1 MVRIC
6 IALKSKKETKDCKN
20 KPKLINKTRP
30 CVYPVIEVTE
40 LISKFSLNTLPSM
53 NHIARLEKTQANAPS
68 RMPKNIISDKL
79 LNPELSNKGTYKENK
94 LVKTIRNALPD
105 SYLSLVIFCK
115 VSISNLMNS
124 LNCFQTSLNV
134 FKLY

>member
-1 MVRIC
+1 M
-6 IALKSKKETKDCKN
+6 
-20 KPKLINKTRP
+20 PKLINKTRP
-30 CVYPVIEVTE
+30 CVYPVIEVIE
-40 LISKFSLNTLPSM
+40 LISKFSLNTLPSI

-68 RMPKNIISDKL
+68 RIPKNIISDKL
-79 LNPELSNKGTYKENK
+79 LNPELSNKGTYKDSK
-94 LVKTIRNALPD
+94 LVNTIRNAFPD
-105 SYLSLVIFCK
+105 SYLSLLIFCK